1 MENGHAST
9 TPSIS
14 LPTVNFDDT
23 TKTEI
28 ESTAISVTIVATLA
42 AIIVILVTI
51 IAIIVIV
58 VLLRRKASHA
68 GAACEEIVYD
78 EIPDATRRQDLQQVT
93 DIIQTGSNP
102 AYDKPASHLRTS
114 SKEMELT
121 QKYVYVPTNIPVELN
136 ECYSSMNPDQ
146 LNATGEGTSQLAA
159 ILTDGNPAYGTPASH
174 LPTSSKEMELTHNY
188 AYAPTNISVDPNECY
203 SSVNPDQLK
212 AAGKN
217 SS

>member
-1 MENGHAST
+1 MDNLLQPQLLLNHLPTLMMPQIDELPQPHLLLNQLT
-9 TPSIS
+9 MPQLWKMDM

-28 ESTAISVTIVATLA
+28 ESAAISVTIVATLA

-58 VLLRRKASHA
+58 VLLRRKASRA
-68 GAACEEIVYD
+68 GTACEEIVYD

-121 QKYVYVPTNIPVELN
+121 QKYAYV
-136 ECYSSMNPDQ
+136 SSGAQRVLQ
-146 LNATGEGTSQLAA
+146 LNKS
-159 ILTDGNPAYGTPASH
+159 
-174 LPTSSKEMELTHNY
+174 
-188 AYAPTNISVDPNECY
+188 
-203 SSVNPDQLK
+203 
-212 AAGKN
+212 
-217 SS
+217 